1 MRIKGIVFDK
11 DGTLFDFQSSW
22 GAATFDFLVSLSDGD
37 SSTLN
42 SLGEALEFDLQ
53 RKIFFSESIFIAG
66 TAQETMDRLQPIIP
80 KKTEADILTAQQ
92 FHYSNLEQKPVKNLH
107 KILKRLYQLG
117 YLMSIATNDLE
128 ASAISQL
135 KKSGISEF
143 FTEIIGADS
152 GYGAK
157 PEPFQL
163 LAISEKIGLEPLEI
177 VMVGDSTHDM
187 IAARRANFRACAV
200 LTGVATELDLQA
212 YSDAVFDD
220 ISYLLSWIEDQN
232 AISPTTK

>member
-22 GAATFDFLVSLSDGD
+22 GLATFDFLIGLSDGN
-37 SSTLN
+37 SSTLD
-42 SLGEALEFDLQ
+42 SLGQALGFDLQ
-53 RKIFFSESIFIAG
+53 QKIFFPDSIFIAG
-66 TAQETMDRLQPIIP
+66 TAQETMDKLKPIIP
-80 KKTEADILTAQQ
+80 KKTAEDILTAQR
-92 FHYSNLEQKPVKNLH
+92 FHYSNLEQKPVKNLD
-107 KILKRLYQLG
+107 KILKRLNQLG
-117 YLMSIATNDLE
+117 YSINLATNDLE

-135 KKSGISEF
+135 KNSNISEF
-143 FTEIIGADS
+143 FAEIIGADS

-157 PEPFQL
+157 PEPSQL
-163 LAISEKIGLEPLEI
+163 LAISKKIGLEPSEI